1 MDGWIEVFARRKIN
15 CKRGEVPSFTVLSI
29 FAGSC
34 TYFPRNINLLRA
46 QNISRFFEQSPH
58 Y

>member
-29 FAGSC
+29 FAG

>member
-15 CKRGEVPSFTVLSI
+15 CKRVYSFIDICRYV
-29 FAGSC
+29 
-34 TYFPRNINLLRA
+34 FP
-46 QNISRFFEQSPH
+46 EE